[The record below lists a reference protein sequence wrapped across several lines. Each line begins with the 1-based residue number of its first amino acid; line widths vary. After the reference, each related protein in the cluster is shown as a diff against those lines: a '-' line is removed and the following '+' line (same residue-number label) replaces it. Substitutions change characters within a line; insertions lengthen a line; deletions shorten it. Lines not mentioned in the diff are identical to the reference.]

1 MRRLVPFALAAL
13 AASAIACGTE
23 SSDDNVG
30 EGEGAFTSRT
40 REVCDLPAQ
49 PQSLDDLKKLDSCE
63 LKSLFEDQANKV
75 QTMGMPLPNGAY
87 EGVPLCRKDI
97 IVESEQLPPRI
108 KEIHGARF
116 ITGLLKISNT
126 LTNKFANQLWHGKEF
141 TAADGAKEGTVL
153 NFIDV
158 KSEGINETTKKSAE
172 AIHAFDEKN
181 QWMFLDYTPAATG
194 LDGLLEGVSVKL
206 IQHVYDTARVVNAKE
221 GIWLGMAWLVNEP
234 GKYEPGTPNTVP
246 SCYFALKRKQ

>member
-1 MRRLVPFALAAL
+1 MRRVLPFALAAF
-13 AASAIACGTE
+13 AASAMACGGSE
-23 SSDDNVG
+23 SEDNVG
-30 EGEGAFTSRT
+30 EGEGAFTGTT
-40 REVCDLPAQ
+40 RAVCDKAAQ

-63 LKSLFEDQANKV
+63 LKGLFEDDANKA

-87 EGVPLCRKDI
+87 EGIPLCRKDI
-97 IVESEQLPPRI
+97 IPESETLPPKI
-108 KEIHGARF
+108 KAIHGARF

-126 LTNKFANQLWHGKEF
+126 LTNKFASQLWHGKEF
-141 TAADGAKEGTVL
+141 TAPDGARQGTVL

-158 KSEGINETTKKSAE
+158 QSEGINETTKKSAE
-172 AIHAFDEKN
+172 AIHAFDETN

-194 LDGLLEGVSVKL
+194 LDGLLEGVSVDL

-221 GIWLGMAWLVNEP
+221 GIWLGMAWLVNDP

-246 SCYFALKRKQ
+246 SCYFALKRKN